1 VAHCPPEL
9 LDDLA
14 PLLAELRTWARVVEK
29 SPGVFYVGR
38 EPFLHFHLLAGD
50 RRRADVKGRTSWVE
64 VDLPRPA
71 SATRRRALLRE
82 LRKRHREKAGERSGE
97 RSRPRISRA
106 R

>member
-29 SPGVFYVGR
+29 SAGVFYVGR
-38 EPFLHFHLLAGD
+38 EPLLHFHLLAGG
-50 RRRADVKGRTSWVE
+50 RRRADVKGRASWVE
-64 VDLPRPA
+64 IDLPRPA

-82 LRKRHREKAGERSGE
+82 LRTRHREKVGE
-97 RSRPRISRA
+97 RSRARTTRA